1 MTFGWEK
8 VADWFVYPTVFSV
21 GVSLL
26 LFALTLGMLERLFR
40 AGGRQF
46 WGPRSVFLDVCF
58 WFFTPLVTKV
68 ITTSV
73 LLFVMATI
81 IGVSADALVSAQSGR
96 VPVVGSLSLWLQV
109 LIVLLV
115 GDFTH
120 YWTHRLFHKSWLW
133 PAHAVHHSPTELDW
147 FSSMRMHP
155 INDIATRAGQG
166 LPLYLLGFSLESVA
180 LSVPIVMFV
189 VIVSHTNVPW
199 TYGPFRYI
207 VVSPVYH
214 QWHHS
219 SEPEAIDKN
228 FAGMFPAWDLLF
240 GTWYMPRRKL
250 ATRFGCK
257 SDPPPEHLPGQ
268 LAYPLMVWLSS
279 KRRAIMRGQ
288 LAENSDAQ
296 VHPHRRADDPGIH
309 ADCAG

>member
-8 VADWFVYPTVFSV
+8 VADWFVTPTFYSV

-26 LFALTLGMLERLFR
+26 IFALTLGALERLFR
-40 AGGRQF
+40 AGGRQRN
-46 WGPRSVFLDVCF
+46 GPRSVLLDLCF
-58 WFFTPLVTKV
+58 WFFTPLMTKV
-68 ITTSV
+68 LTTSV
-73 LLFVMATI
+73 LLFLLSAI
-81 IGVSADALVSAQSGR
+81 IGISADALVKAQSGR
-96 VPVVGSLSLWLQV
+96 VPVIGHQPLWLQ
-109 LIVLLV
+109 IIEVLLL
-115 GDFTH
+115 GDFIH

-155 INDIATRAGQG
+155 LNDIATRVFQG
-166 LPLYLLGFSLESVA
+166 LPLCLLGFSLESVA
-180 LSVPIVMFV
+180 LGVPIVMLV

-199 TYGPFRYI
+199 TYGLLRFV

-219 SEPEAIDKN
+219 SEPEALDKN
-228 FAGMFPAWDLLF
+228 FAGVFPVWDLLF
-240 GTWYMPRRKL
+240 GTWYMPRGKL
-250 ATRFGCK
+250 AARFGCK

-268 LAYPLMVWLSS
+268 LLYPLSVWLSP

-288 LAENSDAQ
+288 LAENADAGCGL
-296 VHPHRRADDPGIH
+296 VPSSR
-309 ADCAG
+309 